1 MDKNKFVNMLSP
13 FKIGKVEIKNRFVMG
28 PMGISQLYG
37 PHGELKDESIEFFS
51 ARAKGGFGMTIQ
63 GAQQAD
69 DVVDPGIAASPLG
82 YKNDPGLFR
91 RQAIK
96 LIERASAYGT
106 KMFAQISAGL
116 GRNYP
121 GRRAPS
127 AVEVYNFPELKSI
140 EITKDEIKT
149 KVDSVINL
157 ASFVKSCGYAGVEIH
172 ALHWGYLLDEFAM
185 SITNHR
191 TDEYGGSL
199 ENRLRIT
206 REILDGIRAECG
218 SDFPV
223 IIRLGLK
230 SYIKA
235 LNKSSFDGS
244 EEAGRTL
251 GEGIEICRRLEEYG
265 FDGIDLD
272 MGIYDSFYYACP
284 PSYIQQGFALDMYAQ
299 AKEAV
304 SIPILAGS
312 RMQDPLMAERAV
324 GEGKIDAV
332 VLSRPSMA
340 DPELPR
346 KVQMGRTDKIRPCI
360 ACCQCF
366 ARALD
371 DDKPVTCAVNPDVY
385 RESEC
390 NIKRA
395 VLPKKIAV
403 IGGGAGGMEA
413 ARLAKLCGYE
423 VELYEKSG
431 RLGGLMH
438 PAGAQALKKEMNQL
452 IAWYELEL
460 DELHVPVHL
469 NTEATPALLADKCY
483 DVIILASGSQP
494 SKLNFIPG
502 IGKPQV
508 VDCVKVL
515 TENVPLGEKV
525 VIIGGGHVGCEVA
538 MELALNK
545 GRRVTIIE
553 MNDEI
558 LKSSP
563 PVPTPVKMCLTDMV
577 DYYNVEVKTSSTV
590 QEVCDGYVLVKHNDG
605 SVERVDA
612 DNVVLAAGFK
622 ANPSIARELYGLGA
636 EVYEIGNG
644 LPTANVLQ
652 ATSEAYEIVTHLI

>member
-1 MDKNKFVNMLSP
+1 MNNAKFENMLSP
-13 FKIGKVEIKNRFVMG
+13 LKIGKTQIKNRFCMG

-37 PHGELKDESIEFFS
+37 PHGELKDESIAFFT
-51 ARAKGGFGMTIQ
+51 ARAKGGFGMIIQ

-96 LIERASAYGT
+96 LIDRTSVYGT

-127 AVEVYNFPELKSI
+127 PVEVYGHPELLGI
-140 EITKDEIKT
+140 EITRDEIAT
-149 KVDSVINL
+149 KVDSVVNL
-157 ASFVKSCGYAGVEIH
+157 AKFVQGCGYAGVEVH

-191 TDEYGGSL
+191 EDEYGGTL

-206 REILDGIRAECG
+206 KEIITGIKQECG
-218 SDFPV
+218 ADFPV
-223 IIRLGLK
+223 IMRLGLK

-235 LNKSSFDGS
+235 LNKASFDGS
-244 EEAGRTL
+244 DEAGRTL
-251 GEGIEICRRLEEYG
+251 EEGIAICRLLEEYG
-265 FDGIDLD
+265 FDAIDVD

-299 AKEAV
+299 AKKAV
-304 SIPILAGS
+304 DIPILAGS
-312 RMQDPLMAERAV
+312 RMQDPVMAEQAISD
-324 GEGKIDAV
+324 GKIDAV

-346 KVQMGRTDKIRPCI
+346 KVQSGTPEAIRPCI

-385 RESEC
+385 RESEH
-390 NIKRA
+390 NIKKA
-395 VLPKKIAV
+395 VLPKKIAI

-413 ARLAKLCGYE
+413 ACLGKICGHE
-423 VELYEKSG
+423 VDLYEKSST
-431 RLGGLMH
+431 LGGLMY
-438 PAGAQALKKEMNQL
+438 PAGAQALKKEMHQL
-452 IAWYELEL
+452 IKWYERELERL
-460 DELHVPVHL
+460 KVNVYL
-469 NTEATPALLADKCY
+469 NANVNPGMLKYKGY
-483 DVIILASGSQP
+483 DVVILSTGASP
-494 SKLNFIPG
+494 SKLSFIPG
-502 IGKPQV
+502 HDKSFV
-508 VDCVKVL
+508 LDCVMAL
-515 TENVPLGEKV
+515 TEDVQLGKKV
-525 VIIGGGHVGCEVA
+525 VVIGGGHVGCEVA
-538 MELALNK
+538 AELAVSNGK
-545 GRRVTIIE
+545 DVTIVE

-558 LKSSP
+558 LKSVP
-563 PVPTPVKMCLTDMV
+563 PVPSTVKMCLTDMLN
-577 DYYNVEVKTSSTV
+577 YHNVRIYTGSAV
-590 QEVCDGYVLVKHNDG
+590 QEITDGGVIIRNSIGK
-605 SVERVDA
+605 SETIEA
-612 DNVVLAAGFK
+612 DNVVLAAGFR
-622 ANPSIARELYGLGA
+622 ANPSMAGELNECGM

-644 LPTANVLQ
+644 APTANVLQ
-652 ATSEAYEIVTHLI
+652 ATAEAYEIITHL